1 MSNTNDDRSEYD
13 LKSLGRGVRG
23 KYAGR
28 APKSVNVVTID
39 DDLVESFP
47 NAKAVNDAL
56 RSLVKLRR
64 TTRKGRD

>member
-13 LKSLGRGVRG
+13 LKSLGKGVRG

-28 APKSVNVVTID
+28 APKAVNVVTID
-39 DDLVESFP
+39 DDLVDAFP

-56 RSLVKLRR
+56 RSLVKPPR
-64 TTRKGRD
+64 TTKRRRD